1 MAGVAVVGSG
11 NYDLEIDTGYNWNAF
26 TLDDDPKGTLDST
39 DYVLDGTDQYASVM
53 DGTIGLT
60 AKRGRANTGDQ
71 FPYGT
76 MNFTL
81 NDTYAD
87 GVFNPFDTSSPYY
100 DPNDSLPGLA
110 PLRKVRFS
118 RYDSLG
124 VKEYL
129 WVGYIVNFDYTFTLG
144 GLDTVSV
151 SCADFSYQLGQ
162 TFLAEWNVTEQL
174 SSDRFDDL
182 LDLPEVDYQGTRS
195 IETGVATLG
204 GTSSYTVA
212 NGTSVAGYA
221 NKIMDAEQGRIFVD
235 REGTITFQKR
245 IGQVLGVPIAEFHDT
260 NPPTKISYSAID
272 IAFQADTVVN
282 RASVTRPDGSG
293 PGPGGAPTPQV
304 AEDLA
309 SQAAYLV
316 QTKSITES
324 LVYNDASALTL
335 AEYLLNA
342 NPEARFNSLGTEF
355 PGTPALDQDL
365 LALLDIGD
373 VINIEKSITTSEGP
387 TQFAQNLTIEGLEHR
402 LTLSAGHAV
411 TYFTA
416 PTTIVY
422 ELVLD
427 DIVYGRINE
436 DNVLG

>member
-11 NYDLEIDTGYNWNAF
+11 LYDLEIDTGYNWNAF

-87 GVFNPFDTSSPYY
+87 GVFNPFDTTSPYY
-100 DPNDSLPGLA
+100 DPNNSLPGLA

-118 RYDSLG
+118 RYDSLN
-124 VKEYL
+124 VKQYL

-182 LDLPEVDYQGTRS
+182 LDLSEVDYQGTRS

-204 GTSSYTVA
+204 GAAAWTVA

-221 NKIMDAEQGRIFVD
+221 NKIMEAEQGRIFVD

-245 IGQVLGVPIAEFHDT
+245 IGQVLGVPVAEFHDT
-260 NPPTKISYSAID
+260 NPATKIGYSAID

-282 RASVTRPDGSG
+282 RASIQHA
-293 PGPGGAPTPQV
+293 GASSPQV
-304 AEDLA
+304 AEDLT
-309 SQAAYLV
+309 SQATYLI
-316 QTKSITES
+316 QTTSITDS
-324 LVYNDASALTL
+324 LVHNNAAALTL
-335 AEYLLNA
+335 ANYLLNA
-342 NPEARFNSLGTEF
+342 NPEARFNSIGTEF
-355 PGTPALDQDL
+355 PGTPALDQDT
-365 LALLDIGD
+365 LALLDVGS
-373 VINIEKSITTSEGP
+373 VINVEKSITTSEGP
-387 TQFAQNLTIEGLEHR
+387 TQFAQNLTVEGLEHR

-422 ELVLD
+422 ELILD
-427 DIVYGRINE
+427 DSVYGRIDE

>member
-11 NYDLEIDTGYNWNAF
+11 LYDLEIDTGYNWNAF

-87 GVFNPFDTSSPYY
+87 GVFNPFDTTSPYY

-124 VKEYL
+124 VKKYL

-151 SCADFSYQLGQ
+151 TCADFSYQLGQ

-182 LDLPEVDYQGTRS
+182 LDRPEVDYQGTRS

-204 GTSSYTVA
+204 GAAAWTVA

-245 IGQVLGVPIAEFHDT
+245 IGQVLGVPVAEFHDT
-260 NPPTKISYSAID
+260 NPPTKIGYSAID

-282 RASVTRPDGSG
+282 RASVAHA
-293 PGPGGAPTPQV
+293 GASSPQV
-304 AEDLA
+304 AEDLT
-309 SQAAYLV
+309 SQATYLI
-316 QTKSITES
+316 QTTSITDS
-324 LVYNDASALTL
+324 LVHNDAAALTL

-342 NPEARFNSLGTEF
+342 NPEARFNSIGTEF
-355 PGTPALDQDL
+355 PGTPALDQDI
-365 LALLDIGD
+365 LALLDVGS
-373 VINIEKSITTSEGP
+373 VINVEKSITTSEGP
-387 TQFAQNLTIEGLEHR
+387 TQFAQNLTVEGLEHR

-422 ELVLD
+422 ELILND
-427 DIVYGRINE
+427 AVYGTLDE

>member
-11 NYDLEIDTGYNWNAF
+11 LYDLEIDTGYNWNAF

-39 DYVLDGTDQYASVM
+39 DYVLDGTDQYATVM

-87 GVFNPFDTSSPYY
+87 GVFNPFDTTSPYY
-100 DPNDSLPGLA
+100 DPTNSLPGLA

-124 VKEYL
+124 VKKYL

-151 SCADFSYQLGQ
+151 TCADFSYQLGQ

-182 LDLPEVDYQGTRS
+182 LDLPEVNYTGTRS

-204 GTSSYTVA
+204 GAAAYTVA

-221 NKIMDAEQGRIFVD
+221 NKIMEAEQGRIFVD
-235 REGTITFQKR
+235 REGTITFQRR
-245 IGQVLGVPIAEFHDT
+245 IGNVLGLPVAEFHDT
-260 NPPTKISYSAID
+260 NPPTKIGYSAID

-282 RASVTRPDGSG
+282 RASIQHA
-293 PGPGGAPTPQV
+293 GAISPEV
-304 AEDLA
+304 AEDLT
-309 SQAAYLV
+309 SQATYLI
-316 QTKSITES
+316 QTTSITDS
-324 LVYNDASALTL
+324 LVHNDAAALTL
-335 AEYLLNA
+335 ATYLLNA
-342 NPEARFNSLGTEF
+342 NPEPRFNSIGTEF
-355 PGTPALDQDL
+355 PGTPALDQDT
-365 LALLDIGD
+365 LALLDVGS
-373 VINIEKSITTSEGP
+373 VINVEKSITTSEGP
-387 TQFAQNLTIEGLEHR
+387 TQFAQNLTVEGLEHR

-427 DIVYGRINE
+427 DIVYGRIDE